1 MNSSGKE
8 TLVSLNFNFS
18 NSGGDHSLSIESI
31 KNAKD
36 LSQEGNELGTI
47 IGSSAGRATLSNET
61 LQRIINNF
69 QEVRKTTRK
78 DGTATRVHR
87 EFSDIT
93 SLKLKSHCFIVRGSQ
108 CHPKD
113 ERAGSDII
121 MPYFSE
127 CTNSPITNPS
137 QKFPFRGPNK
147 TGGIVRIGNIYN
159 EESSV
164 TSEGVKTS
172 LVYQNNSL
180 VEKFSYNSDQI
191 SNHYKANPDY
201 SNYDLRY
208 GYTLTEAKQGLAQC
222 GIHVQGL
229 PSNGSVLFQESGTLD
244 AIISNIAS
252 KFGYYWFVDPF
263 SGAVKFVNSASAA
276 ALPPLNPLEQSEE
289 VQRKYIN
296 ASFTQDKM
304 SPVIVNAFS
313 SQIEKKQQT
322 FEFDQGDR
330 RTRFKK
336 VSLKK
341 LLSSI
346 DVSTDLLKL
355 YYGMHLAGKYTQQ
368 NFDVMG
374 IIATRQNDNITWKES
389 EWASSLD
396 IADARAG
403 GSEILTGIE
412 DNLDEYN
419 KGAMDLKTGKFI
431 QLKNSVT
438 GEIIERP
445 SGGEAYGKIQN
456 ILNLLH
462 NKVFVSN
469 YYLQYTARRINWTGS
484 EMSISGPYEK
494 GTMISDIEALA
505 DVFTALKSIGGSDI
519 SLNKLMQFAGS
530 EGTGD
535 YGFVGIKSGSSKAA
549 NGADKEELDYSLF
562 TPSNYQFT
570 RNKLSEYLA
579 VTGELN
585 KKIKSLADASAVL
598 FKNQDKDGSQTA
610 RAYFTR
616 SKRPTDELET
626 DKTRKEEEAAAS
638 RQARLDEISA
648 KLSELFERF
657 DIKYYDLKTNG
668 ASGNPLNPITLDLKN
683 GKIADIKALAASNFS
698 ASQSNRF
705 PPSESSRTIVGISLP
720 STFKPTISGITLE
733 FGSSGVTTTIKEST
747 VKLLKPDEQLIIDA
761 NMNAVLT
768 TKNSVKFTANQRNFL
783 GL

>member
-1 MNSSGKE
+1 
-8 TLVSLNFNFS
+8 
-18 NSGGDHSLSIESI
+18 
-31 KNAKD
+31 
-36 LSQEGNELGTI
+36 
-47 IGSSAGRATLSNET
+47 
-61 LQRIINNF
+61 
-69 QEVRKTTRK
+69 
-78 DGTATRVHR
+78 
-87 EFSDIT
+87 
-93 SLKLKSHCFIVRGSQ
+93 
-108 CHPKD
+108 
-113 ERAGSDII
+113 
-121 MPYFSE
+121 
-127 CTNSPITNPS
+127 
-137 QKFPFRGPNK
+137 
-147 TGGIVRIGNIYN
+147 
-159 EESSV
+159 
-164 TSEGVKTS
+164 
-172 LVYQNNSL
+172 
-180 VEKFSYNSDQI
+180 
-191 SNHYKANPDY
+191 
-201 SNYDLRY
+201 
-208 GYTLTEAKQGLAQC
+208 
-222 GIHVQGL
+222 
-229 PSNGSVLFQESGTLD
+229 
-244 AIISNIAS
+244 
-252 KFGYYWFVDPF
+252 
-263 SGAVKFVNSASAA
+263 
-276 ALPPLNPLEQSEE
+276 
-289 VQRKYIN
+289 
-296 ASFTQDKM
+296 
-304 SPVIVNAFS
+304 
-313 SQIEKKQQT
+313 
-322 FEFDQGDR
+322 
-330 RTRFKK
+330 
-336 VSLKK
+336 
-341 LLSSI
+341 
-346 DVSTDLLKL
+346 
-355 YYGMHLAGKYTQQ
+355 
-368 NFDVMG
+368 
-374 IIATRQNDNITWKES
+374 
-389 EWASSLD
+389 
-396 IADARAG
+396 
-403 GSEILTGIE
+403 
-412 DNLDEYN
+412 
-419 KGAMDLKTGKFI
+419 
-431 QLKNSVT
+431 
-438 GEIIERP
+438 
-445 SGGEAYGKIQN
+445 
-456 ILNLLH
+456 LLH

-579 VTGELN
+579 VTVELH
-585 KKIKSLADASAVL
+585 KKIRSLANASAVL

-626 DKTRKEEEAAAS
+626 DKTRREEEAAAS
-638 RQARLDEISA
+638 RQARLDAISA

-768 TKNSVKFTANQRNFL
+768 TSNSVKFTANQRNFL